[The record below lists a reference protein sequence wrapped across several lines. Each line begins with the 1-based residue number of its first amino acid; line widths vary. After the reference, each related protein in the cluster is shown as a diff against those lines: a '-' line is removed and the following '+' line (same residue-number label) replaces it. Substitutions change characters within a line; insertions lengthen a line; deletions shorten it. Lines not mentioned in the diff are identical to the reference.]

1 MRTGYNDLE
10 AIRMEV
16 TVKNMAENQIKAE
29 RGSERQA
36 DTRRSKVGRDT
47 QQRNRDTD
55 NEPREQ
61 TRTGI
66 Y

>member
-10 AIRMEV
+10 AICMEV
-16 TVKNMAENQIKAE
+16 TVKNMVENQIKAE

-36 DTRRSKVGRDT
+36 DTGRSKVGRGT

-55 NEPREQ
+55 NETREQ
-61 TRTGI
+61 IRTEV

>member
-1 MRTGYNDLE
+1 
-10 AIRMEV
+10 MEV
-16 TVKNMAENQIKAE
+16 TVKNMAQNQIKAE

-55 NEPREQ
+55 NGTREQ
-61 TRTGI
+61 TRTWI

>member
-1 MRTGYNDLE
+1 
-10 AIRMEV
+10 MEV

>member
-1 MRTGYNDLE
+1 
-10 AIRMEV
+10 MEV
-16 TVKNMAENQIKAE
+16 TVKNMVENQIKAE

-36 DTRRSKVGRDT
+36 DTGRSKVGRGT

-55 NEPREQ
+55 NETREQ
-61 TRTGI
+61 IRTEI